1 MDNFSNIDKAK
12 LQAMLKMAASGSG
25 IDANKLSSA
34 INSGNLESALGS
46 IGGNHADEMKKIL
59 NNKQALESILNSP
72 EAQKLIRDL
81 SK

>member
-46 IGGNHADEMKKIL
+46 IGGNRADEMK
-59 NNKQALESILNSP
+59 
-72 EAQKLIRDL
+72 
-81 SK
+81 